1 MTTLK
6 DLKAQMLAKPAI
18 AAEYA
23 AQAAAFAAARESIAA
38 HPIAEHARAEIEQ
51 RLAALEA
58 EHGIR
63 ILYACE
69 SGSRAWGFASP
80 DSDYDVRFI
89 YAQPLAWYLQVS
101 PQRDVIELP
110 ISAELDISGWE
121 LRKALALL
129 KKGNATL
136 VEWLDS
142 PVVYRADAAFLAAMQ
157 SAAQQ
162 THQPQRSFHHY
173 LHMARKN
180 YREHLQGE
188 TVRLK
193 KYLYVLRPLLAA
205 LWLEQGR
212 GLVPMRFEVLLDA
225 MVTAPDL
232 HATITQLLARK
243 RQALE
248 AERGAA
254 LPIINAF
261 IEAELSRL
269 EASPAPATTAPDWAL
284 LDQLLLQTVLQSAA

>member
-121 LRKALALL
+121 LRKALGTARH
-129 KKGNATL
+129 
-136 VEWLDS
+136 
-142 PVVYRADAAFLAAMQ
+142 PV
-157 SAAQQ
+157 
-162 THQPQRSFHHY
+162 
-173 LHMARKN
+173 
-180 YREHLQGE
+180 
-188 TVRLK
+188 
-193 KYLYVLRPLLAA
+193 
-205 LWLEQGR
+205 
-212 GLVPMRFEVLLDA
+212 
-225 MVTAPDL
+225 
-232 HATITQLLARK
+232 
-243 RQALE
+243 
-248 AERGAA
+248 
-254 LPIINAF
+254 
-261 IEAELSRL
+261 
-269 EASPAPATTAPDWAL
+269 DWAARL
-284 LDQLLLQTVLQSAA
+284 WVP